1 MALKIIG
8 YKKVDLTDDEFE
20 TYQQIKES
28 YTRDNFNGE
37 ELFVDLFETD
47 DTGNITFIK
56 ATGNKQTSMEVL
68 FFVMNLMLNQWLRAS
83 AKRINYFIKYSET
96 KQRSQLK
103 ILDDKI
109 KKADMLIEKLEQ
121 KLASNPD

>member
-121 KLASNPD
+121 KLASN